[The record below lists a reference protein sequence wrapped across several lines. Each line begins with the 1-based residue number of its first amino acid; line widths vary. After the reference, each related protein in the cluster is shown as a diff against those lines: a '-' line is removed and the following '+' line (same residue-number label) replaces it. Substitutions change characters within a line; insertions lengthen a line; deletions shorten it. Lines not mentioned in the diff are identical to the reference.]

1 VLEQFKEIWLHD
13 FEFHAP
19 DGERPLVATLGAK
32 ELRSGRVVGLDHR
45 QLGPEPPYDTGP
57 ENIFVSYY
65 SSAEIGCH
73 LSLGWPVPA
82 NVLDLFAEFRN
93 LTNHSNPN
101 KKDED
106 RPRQGRGLL
115 DAMAYHGLAAMAA
128 SDKADLR
135 SVAMHGPPWADDEL
149 QALVAYALEDVRA
162 LEHLLPA
169 MLPHISL
176 GRALLRGR
184 YMSAA
189 AAMERNGVPID
200 VELLHL
206 LRGRWDAIKVDLVA
220 DVDRDF
226 GVYEGTIFKRDRF
239 EALLAARN
247 IPWPRLESGQ
257 IDLEDGTFRNQAK
270 THPEISPLRELR
282 SSLSKLK

>member
-1 VLEQFKEIWLHD
+1 MLDQFKEIWLHD

-45 QLGPEPPYDTGP
+45 QFGPKPPYDTGP

-65 SSAEIGCH
+65 ASAEIGCH

-82 NVLDLFAEFRN
+82 NVLDLYAEFRN
-93 LTNHSNPN
+93 LTNRSNRV
-101 KKDED
+101 KKQSYEASQ
-106 RPRQGRGLL
+106 RQSRSLL
-115 DAMAYHGLAAMAA
+115 AAMAYHGLDAMAA
-128 SDKADLR
+128 TEKEDLR
-135 SVAMHGPPWADDEL
+135 TIAMRGPPWTDDEL

-169 MLPHISL
+169 MLPRISL
-176 GRALLRGR
+176 GHALLRGR

-200 VELLHL
+200 TES
-206 LRGRWDAIKVDLVA
+206 APP
-220 DVDRDF
+220 
-226 GVYEGTIFKRDRF
+226 
-239 EALLAARN
+239 AAR
-247 IPWPRLESGQ
+247 
-257 IDLEDGTFRNQAK
+257 
-270 THPEISPLRELR
+270 PLGRY
-282 SSLSKLK
+282 